1 MALDNLINHEPGIDK
16 FFLYAKD
23 LYKAK
28 YPLLFNKR
36 KSTGLKS
43 LNDSKTFIEYSNNID
58 DIYKDIEDYN
68 PNKKRKILYLMI

>member
-16 FFLYAKD
+16 FFLYAKGP
-23 LYKAK
+23 YKAK

-36 KSTGLKS
+36 KSTGLTS
-43 LNDSKTFIEYSNNID
+43 LNDSKAFIEYSNNVD

>member
-23 LYKAK
+23 PYKAK

-68 PNKKRKILYLMI
+68 LNKKRKILYLMI